1 MKRKKTISKPRE
13 RKKKLNETE
22 QLFIIWYLKS
32 NSYEVLTYQEGHI
45 KCICFLHNSPQIL
58 ISL

>member
-32 NSYEVLTYQEGHI
+32 NSYEVLTYQAGHI